1 MATTGQQVPAA
12 STAVWVGEGWGAR
25 GTSGTQGPKTEMR
38 ADVKKHLLATW
49 PLPVPGKREEF
60 EAGGALR

>member
-1 MATTGQQVPAA
+1 M
-12 STAVWVGEGWGAR
+12 AVWVGEGWGAR